1 MAAVDAALA
10 PLFDDLRAAPDPTIV
25 VVTGDHGEALGDHG
39 EATHGLFAYE
49 STLRIPLIIA
59 ELGGGRARDADARCR
74 TCPCGTSTCCRRCST
89 RPACRRR
96 PACRGDRCC
105 AAAERRTGAPPRPSY
120 FEAMSAMLN
129 RGWAPLTGILSGRDK
144 FIDLPIPELYDLAN
158 DPAEATNLIDRAPVV
173 ARTLEAALRAFGAG
187 LPGARV
193 PENAE
198 ALARLRALG
207 YVSGDAPRK
216 ATYTEADD
224 PKRLIEID
232 QAIHTGI
239 DLYEHRQFAQAE
251 QVYKGILARRPD
263 MALAYRHLAFVY
275 WETGQVKEAIAT
287 LQQALKAGVRHESVT
302 AQLGMYLAES
312 GDAADAVRLLEPI
325 AAAAT
330 ADLDTVNALGIAYA
344 RSRTRGRR
352 APGVR
357 ADAGRRPREPDG
369 AREPRHDRP
378 RARRLRRGAP
388 AVREGRRRRSD
399 RPRRPTPAS
408 ASSR

>member
-1 MAAVDAALA
+1 
-10 PLFDDLRAAPDPTIV
+10 
-25 VVTGDHGEALGDHG
+25 
-39 EATHGLFAYE
+39 
-49 STLRIPLIIA
+49 
-59 ELGGGRARDADARCR
+59 
-74 TCPCGTSTCCRRCST
+74 
-89 RPACRRR
+89 
-96 PACRGDRCC
+96 
-105 AAAERRTGAPPRPSY
+105 
-120 FEAMSAMLN
+120 MLN

-144 FIDLPIPELYDLAN
+144 FVDLPIPELYDLAK
-158 DPAEATNLIDRAPVV
+158 DPAEAANLIDRAPVV

-216 ATYTEADD
+216 AAYTEADD

-287 LQQALKAGVRHESVT
+287 LQQALEAGVRHESVT

-325 AAAAT
+325 ASAAT

-344 RSRTRGRR
+344 RSGHAADARQAFERMLTEDPANPMALENLGTIDLERGDFAAARQRFEKAVAVDPTSSQAYAGLGVVAMKGGDRNAAVDAWRR
-352 APGVR
+352 AVALDATNFDALYNLAATLLEDGQRQAALPYVEQFVR
-357 ADAGRRPREPDG
+357 TAPPAFYGRDIREFS
-369 AREPRHDRP
+369 
-378 RARRLRRGAP
+378 
-388 AVREGRRRRSD
+388 AVLQ
-399 RPRRPTPAS
+399 
-408 ASSR
+408 SR